1 MRLKFYELKLE
12 KKEMNEQIQ
21 QEILKYLQA
30 FEVGVEQA
38 GTFTAEQVPLV
49 VQEFIRWQIWGNLLE
64 VLYFGLSLFICYKL
78 FLKLKKDL
86 LEFVVKNKYTSGAE
100 VLYIPLTIVAL
111 IFAIFFFCALSSA
124 AKALV
129 APRVVVIEKISE
141 LTKGVK

>member
-1 MRLKFYELKLE
+1 
-12 KKEMNEQIQ
+12 MNEQIQ

-30 FEVGVEQA
+30 FQSGVEKA
-38 GTFTAEQVPLV
+38 GTFTAEQAPLV
-49 VQEFIRWQIWGNLLE
+49 VQEFIQWQIWGNLLE
-64 VLYFGLSLFICYKL
+64 VLYFGLGLFICYKL

-86 LEFVVKNKYTSGAE
+86 LEFVVKNKYSSGAE
-100 VLYIPLTIVAL
+100 VLYVPLTIVAL
-111 IFAIFFFCALSSA
+111 IFAMFFFYALSSA